1 MHGFI
6 DVPVTYRLPTWD
18 VPSNAVGQA
27 IDIAISVLQCTD
39 AVQSLADTHPVS
51 VLEQSTWCT
60 CMSLGVLSGEHH
72 SCHAMY
78 ITGQISVL
86 QSIVQASHACQAHKL
101 LISMNS
107 MAVMPSSG
115 CRSPWSWLHRSISRN
130 CTNHCKGDC
139 WHKLTRSSRVA
150 NSVEF
155 PQSLL
160 KFHGHRQLLLPC
172 LCARSSAAVEPEPDG
187 SAGVSHNVSEVDSR
201 RPPAT
206 CRTQRLSD
214 SCAILETSMLGER

>member
-1 MHGFI
+1 MHLH
-6 DVPVTYRLPTWD
+6 VTRCAQWRTSQLSCNVHHWP
-18 VPSNAVGQA
+18 N
-27 IDIAISVLQCTD
+27 ISFAKYCAGL
-39 AVQSLADTHPVS
+39 S
-51 VLEQSTWCT
+51 
-60 CMSLGVLSGEHH
+60 CMSS
-72 SCHAMY
+72 
-78 ITGQISVL
+78 T
-86 QSIVQASHACQAHKL
+86 QASYQHEQY
-101 LISMNS
+101 
-107 MAVMPSSG
+107 G
-115 CRSPWSWLHRSISRN
+115 
-130 CTNHCKGDC
+130 